1 MKTNEEKSWNE
12 YFFENENVL
21 KNKLNIHDAK
31 LLKIK
36 EYEIVA
42 KKLALLYLS
51 EETGLFDI
59 EHLKNIHKFLF
70 EDIYDF
76 AGEFRNVNM
85 GKGTKASFIDYQNI
99 EQNLKDILSN
109 IDAKLISNSYSK
121 FFYAESLAQ
130 MYKLLLEIHPFRE
143 GNGRTIREFLR
154 QYVQEKNNELD
165 NTYYELDFNLSKE
178 DKNILEEATKCD
190 TNGYLV
196 LIFNKMLKEKEIE
209 IHKELIPL

>member
-1 MKTNEEKSWNE
+1 MTEEERWNE

-31 LLKIK
+31 LLKVK

-42 KKLALLYLS
+42 KKLTLLYLS
-51 EETGLFDI
+51 DDIGLFDI
-59 EHLKNIHKFLF
+59 EHLKSIHRFLF

-85 GKGTKASFIDYQNI
+85 GKGSKASFTNYSDI
-99 EQNLKDILSN
+99 EQNLNDILYD
-109 IDAKLISNSYSK
+109 IDSKLLKNSYSK
-121 FFYAESLAQ
+121 FFYAEALAH
-130 MYKLLLEIHPFRE
+130 MYKLLLDIHPFRE

-154 QYVQEKNNELD
+154 QYVKQKNNEND
-165 NTYYELDFNLSKE
+165 NTYYELDFDLSKE

-196 LIFNKMLKEKEIE
+196 LIFNKMLKEKERQM
-209 IHKELIPL
+209 HKKI